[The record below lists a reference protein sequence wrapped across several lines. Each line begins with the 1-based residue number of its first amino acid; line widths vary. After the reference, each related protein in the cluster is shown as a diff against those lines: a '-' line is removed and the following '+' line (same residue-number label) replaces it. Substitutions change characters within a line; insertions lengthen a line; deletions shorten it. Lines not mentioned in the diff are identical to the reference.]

1 MRKYLKNVLIS
12 IIFYNIFSQITV
24 PCFAQTA
31 EPYTKDEF
39 PQILKDL
46 RRAEIV
52 TLGSM
57 PFITFSVSLGWSF
70 GRYAYNGFDSNY
82 FVNPFSKTTTNNF
95 TTDEQIGI
103 ILTSLG
109 ISVGIGLTDYVYHV
123 IKRNQKT
130 KKIDPPKGKIIISPV
145 QEDPQAQ
152 KLPPPPPDIVK
163 DKNNDDE
170 DTFDI
175 IPIVEE

>member
-1 MRKYLKNVLIS
+1 MRKNIKELLIC
-12 IIFYNIFSQITV
+12 IIFYNIFSQMSF

-39 PQILKDL
+39 PVFLKDL

-82 FVNPFSKTTTNNF
+82 FVNPFSKSSTSNF

-130 KKIDPPKGKIIISPV
+130 KKIVPPKGKIIISPI
-145 QEDPQAQ
+145 QEDPKAQ
-152 KLPPPPPDIVK
+152 KLPPPLPDM
-163 DKNNDDE
+163 DKEHKIGDE

-175 IPIVEE
+175 IPIIEE